1 MDLNL
6 PRSQTPLSQ
15 CKFARKESCE
25 GENGRSSS
33 HGPWRFITRPSL
45 FARSP
50 LFAPE
55 EETGIEFCL
64 TLH

>member
-6 PRSQTPLSQ
+6 PRSQMSVSQ
-15 CKFARKESCE
+15 CKFALKESWK
-25 GENGRSSS
+25 GENGLSPA
-33 HGPWRFITRPSL
+33 HGPWRFVTRPSL